1 MVLSDFLVIYNI
13 VLMLACVVCLV
24 HWISIYRKKGKS
36 KKLMFFSLM
45 FVLIV
50 CFLDNLFVTSKTVTS
65 NEYYEI
71 VEQKQV
77 GSSQI
82 SKVKLPH
89 GKYEW
94 VYIQDERVSE
104 DGNKVELTVVQ
115 DYDWCGLLV
124 NQYILNTCLYTG

>member
-36 KKLMFFSLM
+36 KKLMFFSLV
-45 FVLIV
+45 FVLMV
-50 CFLDNLFVTSKTVTS
+50 CFLDNLFVTSKTVTT

-82 SKVKLPH
+82 SKVELPQ

-94 VYIQDERVSE
+94 VYIQDERVSD
-104 DGNKVELTVVQ
+104 DGKKVELTVVQ

>member
-1 MVLSDFLVIYNI
+1 MVLSDFYVIYNI

-36 KKLMFFSLM
+36 KKLMFFSLV
-45 FVLIV
+45 FVLMV
-50 CFLDNLFVTSKTVTS
+50 CFLDNLFVTSKTVTTS
-65 NEYYEI
+65 EYYEI

-82 SKVKLPH
+82 SKVELPH
-89 GKYEW
+89 SKYEW
-94 VYIQDERVSE
+94 VYIQDERVSD
-104 DGNKVELTVVQ
+104 DGKKVELTVVQ

>member
-1 MVLSDFLVIYNI
+1 MVLSDFFIIYNI
-13 VLMLACVVCLV
+13 VLLLACVVCLV
-24 HWISIYRKKGKS
+24 HWIGIYRKKEKS
-36 KKLMFFSLM
+36 KKLMFFSLV

-50 CFLDNLFVTSKTVTS
+50 CFLDSLFVTSKTVTS

-82 SKVKLPH
+82 SKVELPQ

-94 VYIQDERVSE
+94 VYIQDERVSD
-104 DGNKVELTVVQ
+104 DGKKVELTVVQ

-124 NQYILNTCLYTG
+124 KQYILNTCLYTG

>member
-1 MVLSDFLVIYNI
+1 MVLSDFFVIYNI

-36 KKLMFFSLM
+36 KKLMFFSLV
-45 FVLIV
+45 FVLMV
-50 CFLDNLFVTSKTVTS
+50 CFLDNLFVTSKTVTT

-82 SKVKLPH
+82 SKVELPH

-94 VYIQDERVSE
+94 VYIQDERVSD
-104 DGNKVELTVVQ
+104 DGKKVELTVVQ

>member
-1 MVLSDFLVIYNI
+1 
-13 VLMLACVVCLV
+13 VVCLV

-36 KKLMFFSLM
+36 KKLMFFSLV
-45 FVLIV
+45 FVLMV
-50 CFLDNLFVTSKTVTS
+50 CFLDNLFVTSKTVTT

-82 SKVKLPH
+82 SKVELPQ

-94 VYIQDERVSE
+94 VYIQDERVSD
-104 DGNKVELTVVQ
+104 DGKKVELTVVQ